1 MAEGTTRSGLED
13 TLIFTLLVDKS
24 VEKTPDS
31 LNYRAAAKLT
41 LILKGKEMK
50 KNILLGL
57 AAGLAALF
65 SLVAMAGAGGADYAR
80 EQKWAD
86 EVVPGLVVGD
96 PVYLQTPRGHHKFL
110 TLFTPVA
117 GTDKAVI
124 VVHGMGIHP
133 DWGMVGT
140 LRTELADRGFATL
153 SIQMPI
159 LAADAK
165 GEAYPP
171 TFPEA
176 AERIGEAVKFLKSKG
191 YTKLG
196 IVSHSMGSRMSRVY
210 VTGKPDPAVKAWA
223 SLGLSYDDYAGV
235 KLPVLDLYGDNDL
248 PAVLD
253 NVKKRKGSLKAAGS
267 EQMVIPHTDHFYTGH
282 EAEMVAAVADF
293 LNANLK

>member
-1 MAEGTTRSGLED
+1 
-13 TLIFTLLVDKS
+13 
-24 VEKTPDS
+24 
-31 LNYRAAAKLT
+31 
-41 LILKGKEMK
+41 MK
-50 KNILLGL
+50 KNIMLGL
-57 AAGLAALF
+57 AAGMAALF
-65 SLVAMAGAGGADYAR
+65 SLVAMGATDVPDYAR
-80 EQKWAD
+80 EKKWAD

-140 LRTELADRGFATL
+140 LRTELADRGFTTL
-153 SIQMPI
+153 SIQMPV

-171 TFPEA
+171 TFTEA
-176 AERIGEAVKFLKSKG
+176 AERIGEAVAFLKAKG
-191 YTKLG
+191 YTQLA

-210 VTGKPDPAVKAWA
+210 LAGKPDAAVKSWV
-223 SLGLSYDDYAGV
+223 SLGISYDDYAGI
-235 KLPVLDLYGDNDL
+235 KLPVMDIYGDNDL
-248 PAVLD
+248 PPVLD
-253 NVKKRKGSLKAAGS
+253 KAQKRKGSLKAAGS
-267 EQMVIPHTDHFYTGH
+267 KQVVVAHADHFYSGH

-293 LNANLK
+293 LSATLK

>member
-1 MAEGTTRSGLED
+1 
-13 TLIFTLLVDKS
+13 
-24 VEKTPDS
+24 
-31 LNYRAAAKLT
+31 
-41 LILKGKEMK
+41 MK

-57 AAGLAALF
+57 AAGLAALL
-65 SLVAMAGAGGADYAR
+65 SLAAMAAPGVADYTR
-80 EQKWAD
+80 EKKWAD

-117 GTDKAVI
+117 GTDRAVI

-140 LRTELADRGFATL
+140 LRTELADRGFTTL
-153 SIQMPI
+153 SIQMPV

-176 AERIGEAVKFLKSKG
+176 AERFAEAVKFLKAKG
-191 YTKLG
+191 YTQLA

-210 VTGKPDPAVKAWA
+210 VAGKPDAAVKSWV
-223 SLGLSYDDYAGV
+223 SLGISYDDYAGIR
-235 KLPVLDLYGDNDL
+235 LPVLDMYGDNDL
-248 PAVLD
+248 PPVLD
-253 NVKKRKGSLKAAGS
+253 NAQKRKGTLKAAGS
-267 EQMVIPHTDHFYTGH
+267 KQLVIPHADHFYSGH

-293 LNANLK
+293 LNATLK